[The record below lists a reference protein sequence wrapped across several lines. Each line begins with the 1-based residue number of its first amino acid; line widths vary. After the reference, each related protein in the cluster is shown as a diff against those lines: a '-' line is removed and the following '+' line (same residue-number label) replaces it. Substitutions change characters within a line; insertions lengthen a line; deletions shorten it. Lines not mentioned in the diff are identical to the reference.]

1 MLERIFSELGPW
13 NWLVLG
19 FVLLT
24 LEIILPGVFLVW
36 IGLAA
41 LAVGVLS
48 IAIWE
53 FSLWIWQVQ
62 ILVFLVFSLLSAWL
76 GYRFVRRDESPSD
89 QPLLNQRAR
98 QLVGRTG
105 TLDEAIRD
113 GRGRLKLGDTWWPV
127 NGPDAAP
134 GTKVRVVAATDG
146 DLVVEPV

>member
-53 FSLWIWQVQ
+53 FALWTWQVQ
-62 ILVFLVFSLLSAWL
+62 ILVFLVFSS
-76 GYRFVRRDESPSD
+76 RRT
-89 QPLLNQRAR
+89 NR
-98 QLVGRTG
+98 
-105 TLDEAIRD
+105 
-113 GRGRLKLGDTWWPV
+113 
-127 NGPDAAP
+127 
-134 GTKVRVVAATDG
+134 
-146 DLVVEPV
+146 

>member
-1 MLERIFSELGPW
+1 MLERIFSELGAW

-24 LEIILPGVFLVW
+24 LEIIIPGVFLVW

-48 IAIWE
+48 IVVWE
-53 FSLWIWQVQ
+53 FAMWTWQVQ
-62 ILVFLVFSLLSAWL
+62 ILVFLALALLSAWT
-76 GYRFVRRDESPSD
+76 GYRYVRLDETPSD
-89 QPLLNQRAR
+89 QPLLNQRAK

-105 TLDEAIRD
+105 TLDEPIRD
-113 GRGRLKLGDTWWPV
+113 GRGRLKIGDTWWPV
-127 NGPDAAP
+127 NGPDTAP
-134 GTKVRVVAATDG
+134 GTKVRVVAAQDG

>member
-19 FVLLT
+19 FILLT

-53 FSLWIWQVQ
+53 FALWTWQVQ
-62 ILVFLVFSLLSAWL
+62 TLAFLLFSMVSAWM
-76 GYRFVRRDESPSD
+76 GYRYVQLDKTPSD
-89 QPLLNQRAR
+89 QPLLNQRAE

-105 TLDEAIRD
+105 TLEEAIRD
-113 GRGRLKLGDTWWPV
+113 GRGRLKIGDTYWPV

-134 GTKVRVVAATDG
+134 GTKVRVVAARDG
-146 DLVVEPV
+146 DLIVAPA